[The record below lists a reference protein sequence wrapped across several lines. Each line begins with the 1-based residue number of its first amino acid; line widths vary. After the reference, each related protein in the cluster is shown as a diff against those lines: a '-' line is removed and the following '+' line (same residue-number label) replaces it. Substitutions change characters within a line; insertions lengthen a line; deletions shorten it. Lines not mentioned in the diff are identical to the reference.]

1 MLENTPLIL
10 LYFCYILKSDRKLL
24 LSKKS
29 MPKVEKNLLLQ
40 EILKAELRVFKLEEL
55 KRLPWIQNS
64 GSTSLNKMLR
74 SLVQDDWLLAVKKG
88 VYALSS
94 IVSGS
99 PINEFEIAMKVV
111 KPAMISHYSAFRHHG
126 LTDQLPRDLFITTIK
141 ETATPQAGQKGKKAS
156 FIFNEVTYQFI
167 QVKQEFFFGGEK
179 AWIGASH
186 FIVTD
191 LERTLLDGLAR
202 PQFCGGLSEV
212 LDAYQEHIEEVEL
225 VKIINYALKLG
236 VAVSRRLGWVL
247 DHLEVG
253 LDQIQCLAQRDHS
266 GYRKLDPSRP
276 PTGNYDPKWRLQ
288 LNNEVKRS

>member
-1 MLENTPLIL
+1 
-10 LYFCYILKSDRKLL
+10 
-24 LSKKS
+24 
-29 MPKVEKNLLLQ
+29 MPKFEKNLLLQ

-55 KRLPWIQNS
+55 KRLPWVQKSNPA
-64 GSTSLNKMLR
+64 SLNKMLR
-74 SLVQDDWLLAVKKG
+74 SLVQDAWLLAIKKG

-99 PINEFEIAMKVV
+99 PIHEFEIAMKVV
-111 KPAMISHYSAFRHHG
+111 SPAMISHYSAFRHHG

-141 ETATPQAGQKGKKAS
+141 ETATPQAGKQGKKAS
-156 FIFNEVTYQFI
+156 FIFNGVTYQFI
-167 QVKQEFFFGGEK
+167 QIKQEFFFGQEK
-179 AWIGASH
+179 AWVGTGS

-212 LDAYQEHIEEVEL
+212 LNAYQEHIAEIEL
-225 VKIINYALKLG
+225 TKIIGYALKLG

-253 LDQIQCLAQRDHS
+253 SDQIQDLAQRDHR
-266 GYRKLDPSRP
+266 GYRKLDPTKP
-276 PTGNYDPKWRLQ
+276 AIGNYDPKWRLQ
-288 LNNEVKRS
+288 LNNHEGKRS